1 MAVRAL
7 VWLILVMVGRQASS
21 ELYNPFPQNQDQ
33 PCCGTCKNEQYSSE
47 NQCTTWSSAY
57 PVRGIQWFLI
67 GSDGT
72 YNLITGVLPK
82 NTPANHDGYSAPCRL
97 CPPGWFRSPTTCL
110 CVKCQGTSCPT
121 GQYADPTCSQTT
133 DLRCSPCS
141 SCGTGKQTSQPC
153 QLGFNTVC
161 RECPGGTYRDQDAVN
176 AGSMCLPCLTC
187 LTSLRQARSGCTAS
201 INEKCPQCP
210 EGSIVTLG
218 QTTDTCKACAT
229 GEYAKASE
237 NKCVTCTTCDRT
249 QRVGTECALGAD
261 RVCVACTDN
270 RRSKTVNGNCDGCA
284 RDYYLTGVGTCA
296 LCTGRSCGDGSY
308 RLCTYTDEKGGEQT
322 CGFCQGQ
329 KESTE
334 TNVCSAGKGVSVRC
348 NGQGSVAVVC
358 SECGPGTERPDGTAL
373 VGDIQQCI
381 SCGTGYY
388 KLAMGTSP
396 CTVCTNK
403 PPIITQYISWGSEL
417 PIKADCPW

>member
-1 MAVRAL
+1 M
-7 VWLILVMVGRQASS
+7 
-21 ELYNPFPQNQDQ
+21 
-33 PCCGTCKNEQYSSE
+33 
-47 NQCTTWSSAY
+47 
-57 PVRGIQWFLI
+57 
-67 GSDGT
+67 
-72 YNLITGVLPK
+72 
-82 NTPANHDGYSAPCRL
+82 
-97 CPPGWFRSPTTCL
+97 
-110 CVKCQGTSCPT
+110 
-121 GQYADPTCSQTT
+121 
-133 DLRCSPCS
+133 
-141 SCGTGKQTSQPC
+141 
-153 QLGFNTVC
+153 
-161 RECPGGTYRDQDAVN
+161 
-176 AGSMCLPCLTC
+176 
-187 LTSLRQARSGCTAS
+187 
-201 INEKCPQCP
+201 
-210 EGSIVTLG
+210 TLG

-270 RRSKTVNGNCDGCA
+270 RRSKIVNGNCDGCA

-308 RLCTYTDEKGGEQT
+308 RLCTYTDEIGGEQT

-329 KESTE
+329 KESTG
-334 TNVCSAGKGVSVRC
+334 TNICPDGKGVSVRC
-348 NGQGSVAVVC
+348 NGQGSVVVAC
-358 SECGPGTERPDGTAL
+358 SECGPGTERPAGTAL

-388 KLAMGTSP
+388 KLATGTSP

-403 PPIITQYISWGSEL
+403 PAIITQYISWGSEL